1 MEEREADSC
10 AIGMSEQN
18 PDSYEQSGQSDN
30 AKNPA
35 SDRDSDGDEHYKFQ
49 QEFATMT
56 EKLHQ
61 SERLMKPLLGN
72 LQSTLRLY
80 RNARAGNSH
89 NHVRGKQL
97 IGSRELSI
105 FLMDEVQVYPEP
117 FQDYLRQV
125 Y

>member
-30 AKNPA
+30 AKDPT

-72 LQSTLRLY
+72 LQST
-80 RNARAGNSH
+80 RAFTETPVQAILTTMFEGNSSS
-89 NHVRGKQL
+89 VRE
-97 IGSRELSI
+97 SC
-105 FLMDEVQVYPEP
+105 P
-117 FQDYLRQV
+117 FS
-125 Y
+125 